1 MSETIVISIF
11 TCLDFRCEKGLATN
25 KYVELY
31 SSENSNK
38 RLADGIGFDVV
49 NDREVLLVESSG

>member
-1 MSETIVISIF
+1 
-11 TCLDFRCEKGLATN
+11 LATN